1 MATATPVLE
10 RERREERDLKAYG
23 KLTGR
28 EDSAVM
34 TEEQKAIRF
43 NSRIADNYQRLINP
57 EYHKAEEIA
66 PELRAAEE
74 ETFAPARPVFDAAP
88 AFEAPAFEPV
98 RQPEQTAYGYGERL
112 TVNSP
117 VFGAEARTAEY
128 YKKRPCP
135 ELCAAA
141 ARILA
146 EKLSIPDGNKANLL

>member
-57 EYHKAEEIA
+57 E
-66 PELRAAEE
+66 
-74 ETFAPARPVFDAAP
+74 
-88 AFEAPAFEPV
+88 
-98 RQPEQTAYGYGERL
+98 
-112 TVNSP
+112 
-117 VFGAEARTAEY
+117 
-128 YKKRPCP
+128 
-135 ELCAAA
+135 
-141 ARILA
+141 
-146 EKLSIPDGNKANLL
+146 